1 MKFSGF
7 SDLTDPA
14 FYLDLVFPSM
24 IQFELVLKLA
34 LLVTCFT
41 QASAS
46 PIQHSLDPGTS
57 VDEVDPYPSLGK
69 PRVAFKSDGTFKIT
83 IFSDLHFGENPW
95 DDWGPQQDAS
105 SIKLMNTVLSD
116 EKPDYVVINGDL
128 ITGENTFKENATT
141 LIDQIVGP
149 LNNAK
154 VPFSTTHGNHDN
166 QRNITHTEEIL
177 REQQVAPLTY
187 TRFAPNGVGGEGGP
201 GNYWVPVY
209 NTNSDDSEAT
219 PALILWFFDS
229 RGGVSSDPNK
239 TTVPDWVD
247 ESVNSWIIAETA
259 RMEEAWGPAEQRGAL
274 AFMHI
279 PPHPIRDLQTTI
291 NPEKNPG
298 LNADNPMGSGSVQN
312 PQGQPFWNTLTSKIP
327 NLHAIISGHDHGN
340 EWCARDG
347 ATDVVFCFNKHSG
360 YGGYGQPEW
369 GYGVR
374 DMLFKSPD
382 PRVPPETW
390 IRLEAGE
397 TRAHITL
404 NSDYGR

>member
-1 MKFSGF
+1 
-7 SDLTDPA
+7 
-14 FYLDLVFPSM
+14 M
-24 IQFELVLKLA
+24 IKPNLAVKLA
-34 LLVTCFT
+34 LLATCFAQT
-41 QASAS
+41 SAS
-46 PIQHSLDPGTS
+46 PVQHSLRPGIS

-69 PRVAFKSDGTFKIT
+69 PRVAFKPDGTFKIT

-95 DDWGPQQDAS
+95 DDWGPKQDAN

-154 VPFSTTHGNHDN
+154 VPFSTTHG
-166 QRNITHTEEIL
+166 
-177 REQQVAPLTY
+177 
-187 TRFAPNGVGGEGGP
+187 
-201 GNYWVPVY
+201 VY
-209 NTNSDDSEAT
+209 NTKSDDSDAT

-229 RGGVSSDPNK
+229 R
-239 TTVPDWVD
+239 
-247 ESVNSWIIAETA
+247 ETA

-279 PPHPIRDLQTTI
+279 PPHPIRDLQATI
-291 NPEKNPG
+291 SPEKNPG
-298 LNADNPMGSGSVQN
+298 LNADKLGSGSVQN
-312 PQGQPFWNTLTSKIP
+312 PQDEPFWNTLTSKIP
-327 NLHAIISGHDHGN
+327 NLHAIVSGHDHGN
-340 EWCARDG
+340 EWCARDA

-360 YGGYGQPEW
+360 YGGYGQAGW

-374 DMLFKSPD
+374 DIVFKSLD
-382 PRVPPETW
+382 PQVPPETW

-397 TRAHITL
+397 TRAHVTL